1 MSVRTI
7 SYKINNLS
15 TVTPFPPQWG
25 GIQGEDNATR
35 VEYEVDWQE
44 IGAITEGKAR
54 IDFNSPTAGYDPSK
68 HYDVNDTLARDIPIK
83 MTQSGG
89 QITST
94 LVIENADGIVLSI
107 PSVIYFTPAKKQ
119 DGRVI
124 AYLSGFEQSIL
135 ESVAEAREIKEE
147 TEKIKE
153 DAQNAAIASESSA
166 QTASAQVTL
175 IENKIASGEFKG
187 DKGDKGDAYIL
198 TEADKDEIADIV
210 KAEMFI
216 DVSEVGQ

>member
-7 SYKINNLS
+7 TYNIDSLNL
-15 TVTPFPPQWG
+15 TPFPPQWG
-25 GIQGEDNATR
+25 GIQGEDKATR
-35 VEYEVDWQE
+35 VEYEVDWQK
-44 IGAITEGKAR
+44 IGTITEGKAR
-54 IDFNSPTAGYDPSK
+54 IDFNSPTAGYDPSTYFTINK
-68 HYDVNDTLARDIPIK
+68 DTLARDIPIK

-124 AYLSGFEQSIL
+124 EYLSSFEQSIL
-135 ESVAEAREIKEE
+135 ESVAEVREIKKE
-147 TEKIKE
+147 TKAFKD
-153 DAQNAAIASESSA
+153 DAQTAAISSMASA
-166 QTASAQVTL
+166 QTAQDQVIL
-175 IENKIASGEFKG
+175 IEEKIASGEFKG

-198 TEADKDEIADIV
+198 TEADKDEIADEV
-210 KAEMFI
+210 QKMFI
-216 DVSEVGQ
+216 DVSGVGR